1 MLLAVNVVVAMLA
14 GAPPA
19 PPAPPQFGFSVA
31 AMGDN
36 MVLQQAPAAVSDR
49 LIRIFISIYISEMF
63 FLKLQVCARY
73 WHLVFFD
80 TLSGARD
87 AQNWHAQM
95 CQTALLL
102 LSNFKLFVCFLI
114 FTFVQ
119 AAVYGNLGTG
129 GTSVSV
135 TVTETATLESYT
147 VDATLN
153 STTRP
158 IGYQMAVGKSGP
170 GVPYVCTF

>member
-49 LIRIFISIYISEMF
+49 LIRIFISIYEMF

-87 AQNWHAQM
+87 AENWHAQM
-95 CQTALLL
+95 CQTALPL
-102 LSNFKLFVCFLI
+102 LSFQAFRLFSSSNA
-114 FTFVQ
+114 Q
-119 AAVYGNLGTG
+119 GSGN
-129 GTSVSV
+129 VSNDSTL
-135 TVTETATLESYT
+135 TVVNVRS
-147 VDATLN
+147 D
-153 STTRP
+153 S
-158 IGYQMAVGKSGP
+158 
-170 GVPYVCTF
+170 

>member
-1 MLLAVNVVVAMLA
+1 
-14 GAPPA
+14 
-19 PPAPPQFGFSVA
+19 
-31 AMGDN
+31 
-36 MVLQQAPAAVSDR
+36 
-49 LIRIFISIYISEMF
+49 MF

-87 AQNWHAQM
+87 AENWHAQM
-95 CQTALLL
+95 CQTALPL
-102 LSNFKLFVCFLI
+102 LSFQAFRLFPYRF
-114 FTFVQ
+114 FTSVQ